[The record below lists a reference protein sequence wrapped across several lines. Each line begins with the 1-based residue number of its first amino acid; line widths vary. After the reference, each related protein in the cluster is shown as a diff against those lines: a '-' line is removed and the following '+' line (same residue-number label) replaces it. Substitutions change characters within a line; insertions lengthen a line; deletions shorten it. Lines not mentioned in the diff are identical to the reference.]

1 MGIFKWKGTGKI
13 SIRNTEDK
21 EKLMKK
27 FDNVNLSNSSRD
39 TQKIQ
44 IEVKRINKKNYKVM
58 FIINGTKISGSF
70 NGFPGIWKEKNNLLL
85 DDIKLFILGKKT
97 MIVIKKLNKKSF
109 IKLFDFFRND
119 YIKL

>member
-39 TQKIQ
+39 IQKIE
-44 IEVKRINKKNYKVM
+44 IEVKRINKKNYKVV
-58 FIINGTKISGSF
+58 FIINGTKISGMF
-70 NGFPGIWKEKNNLLL
+70 NGFAGPWKEKKNLIL
-85 DDIKLFILGKKT
+85 DGIKLSSLGKKT
-97 MIVIKKLNKKSF
+97 IIVIKKLNKKSF
-109 IKLFDFFRND
+109 TKLFDFFSND
-119 YIKL
+119 YDKQ